1 MVTDLV
7 VELVAS
13 GEGVSVL
20 PNWVAA
26 PYGDRVALVPI
37 GRRPQPR
44 TWHLA
49 TRAGDQP
56 PAVVDFANLLADHF
70 RTAVAPVRQRAG

>member
-1 MVTDLV
+1 M
-7 VELVAS
+7 
-13 GEGVSVL
+13 L

-37 GRRPQPR
+37 ARRPQPR